1 MAFRT
6 VAFGE
11 LLLRL
16 SPPGVQRFGQA
27 TTFEA
32 VFGGSEA
39 NVAVA
44 LAQWGDEAAFVTCA
58 PAHDLGTAALNSLRQ
73 FGVDTRHCLRAGNR
87 LGLYFLETG
96 AMQRPSRVIYD
107 RAHSALAEVV
117 PGQLDWAAAL
127 AGADGFHWTGITP
140 GASAS
145 AAAACAEALRAARS
159 QGLRVSADLNYRSKL
174 WQYGTPPATVMPDLV
189 AQCDVVLI
197 DRHAAALM
205 CGVEVSTADNDD
217 QAYAELGRAWQAR
230 FPRSRYVA
238 MTRRGTHNASHNTWE
253 GMLWDG
259 TTLHTAPAYELTHI
273 VDRVGGGDA
282 FMAGLL
288 YGLHHFDDLAQTVA
302 FATAASAL
310 KHSIP
315 GDFNRVSLDEVMTL
329 VAGDGSGR
337 VIR

>member
-39 NVAVA
+39 NVVVA
-44 LAQWGDEAAFVTCA
+44 LAQWGEETSFVTCV

-73 FGVDTRHCLRAGNR
+73 FGVDIRHCPRGGER

-117 PGQLDWAAAL
+117 PGQLDWTVIL
-127 AGADGFHWTGITP
+127 AKADGFHWTGITP
-140 GASAS
+140 GVSAS
-145 AAAACAEALRAARS
+145 AAAVCAEALRAARS

-174 WQYGTPPATVMPDLV
+174 WQYGTPPSAVMPDLV
-189 AQCDVVLI
+189 AACDVVLI

-205 CGVEVSTADNDD
+205 CGVEVATADNDD
-217 QAYAELGRAWQAR
+217 RAYAELGRAWQAR
-230 FPRSRYVA
+230 FPRSRHVA

-288 YGLHHFDDLAQTVA
+288 YGLHHFDDPAQTVA

-310 KHSIP
+310 KHGIP
-315 GDFNRVSLDEVMTL
+315 GDFNRVGLDEVMAL